1 MPDTPNL
8 ALPLIAAA
16 QAQKHVT
23 HNEALFVID
32 ALLQCAVKDK
42 DLVAPPAAP
51 AEGDRYIVAASPT
64 GAWAGQAGMI
74 AAWQDGAWRFYA
86 AKPGMIAFVMDEGA
100 LTHHDGA
107 AWVSGVTAGASLQNI
122 ARLGVGTTAD
132 AQNPL
137 SAKLNN
143 LLFTARTVAEGGDGD
158 LRFKLNKEAAA
169 DTLSMLF
176 QTAFSGRAELGLIG
190 ADDFGIKVSPDGS
203 AFITA
208 LTIDKTTGL
217 MTHADGVV
225 PRTLAVRNGG
235 DVNSAATGAG
245 TDFDHSLTCALPADF
260 LKAGRALRVT
270 AHVRLAT
277 GSAPPGLTIKLKAGA
292 ATIAQTAPGA
302 PAANLSNDQSC
313 LVFHVQALTDPSA
326 ASAVEACLHGGPVA
340 AGGSVADMPVNL
352 ATNGPLTLQIATQWS
367 AASTVTLSQLIVEAL
382 N

>member
-8 ALPLIAAA
+8 SLPLIAAG

-23 HNEALFVID
+23 HNEALLAID

-42 DLVAPPAAP
+42 DLGAPPAAP
-51 AEGDRYIVAASPT
+51 VEGDRYIVATSPT

-86 AKPGMIAFVMDEGA
+86 AKPGMIAFVTDESA
-100 LTHHDGA
+100 LYHHDSK
-107 AWVSGVTAGASLQNI
+107 AWVSGVAAGVSLQNI

-143 LLFTARTVAEGGDGD
+143 LLFTAKTLVEGGDGD
-158 LRFKLNKEAAA
+158 LRFKLNKEAAN

-176 QTAFSGRAELGLIG
+176 QSAYSGRAELGLIG

-208 LTIDKTTGL
+208 LTIDKATGL

-225 PRTLAVRNGG
+225 PRTLAVRSNG
-235 DVNSAATGAG
+235 DANSAAT
-245 TDFDHSLTCALPADF
+245 
-260 LKAGRALRVT
+260 
-270 AHVRLAT
+270 
-277 GSAPPGLTIKLKAGA
+277 
-292 ATIAQTAPGA
+292 
-302 PAANLSNDQSC
+302 
-313 LVFHVQALTDPSA
+313 
-326 ASAVEACLHGGPVA
+326 
-340 AGGSVADMPVNL
+340 
-352 ATNGPLTLQIATQWS
+352 
-367 AASTVTLSQLIVEAL
+367 
-382 N
+382 